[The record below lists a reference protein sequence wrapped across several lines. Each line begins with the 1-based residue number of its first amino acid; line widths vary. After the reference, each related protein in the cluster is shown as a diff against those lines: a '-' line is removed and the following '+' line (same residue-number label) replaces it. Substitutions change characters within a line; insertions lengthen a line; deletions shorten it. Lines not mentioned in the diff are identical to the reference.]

1 MNSEESKIAM
11 KTSIVSIVGNLMLS
25 VFKLIA
31 GLIANSGA
39 MISDAVH
46 SASDVFSTLIVIIGV
61 KISSKEADEDHPYGH
76 ERFEPIAAGLL
87 SMVLAVVGFEIG
99 MSGVKTL
106 IAGHYDELAVP
117 GVLAIVAAAV
127 SIVAKEAMYRYT
139 RINADRIGSTALKAD
154 AWHHRSDALSSVG
167 ALIGIIF
174 ARAGWPVMDS
184 VASVVI
190 CVFILK
196 AAIDIYRESLDRL
209 VDKSADEKVM
219 NEIRD
224 EILQVDGVVD
234 VDDLKTRLFGN
245 KMYVDVEIVA
255 DGALTLTQS
264 HEIAEAVHM
273 RIETRFPETKHCMVH
288 VNPDE

>member
-11 KTSIVSIVGNLMLS
+11 KTSIVSIMGNIALS
-25 VFKLIA
+25 VFKLVA
-31 GLIANSGA
+31 GIVANSGA

-46 SASDVFSTLIVIIGV
+46 SASDVFSTVIVIIGV
-61 KISSKEADEDHPYGH
+61 KISSKEADEHHPYGH
-76 ERFEPIAAGLL
+76 DRFEPIAAGLL

-99 MSGVKTL
+99 MRGVRTL
-106 IAGHYDELAVP
+106 IAGNYEELAVP

-139 RINADRIGSTALKAD
+139 RINANRIGSTALKAD

-190 CVFILK
+190 CIFILK

-209 VDKSADEKVM
+209 VDKSADESVM
-219 NEIRD
+219 DEIRT
-224 EILQVDGVVD
+224 EILRVDGVVD

-255 DGALTLTQS
+255 DGSLTLTQS
-264 HEIAEAVHM
+264 HEIAEAVHQ
-273 RIETRFPETKHCMVH
+273 RIETCFPETKHCMVH
-288 VNPDE
+288 VNPD